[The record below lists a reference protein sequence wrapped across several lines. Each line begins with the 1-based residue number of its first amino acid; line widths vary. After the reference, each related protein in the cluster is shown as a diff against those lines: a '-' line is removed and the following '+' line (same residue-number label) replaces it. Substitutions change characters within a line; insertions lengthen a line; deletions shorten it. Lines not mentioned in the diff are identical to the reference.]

1 MSLFDKD
8 ELLAF
13 TKEHTT
19 TEEKA
24 LNRKEF
30 LVWLHDFSTSLKE
43 EIRDHGSLLPK
54 EERET
59 RFAKGKEDFDY
70 FRRTYFPHYFS
81 IAGTSS
87 LQDDLSTIYFK
98 IRDKAG
104 TKTQG
109 EKFANAAPR
118 GFGKSTDVSLVFPIW
133 CICYNLKHFITI
145 FSDAIELTETLI
157 EAIKA
162 ELEENIQLS
171 ADFPHAT
178 GITNKWKI
186 GDFVSKNNIR
196 IKGYGSGKKVR
207 GVKHGTYRP
216 DLTIIDDLEND
227 ENVRSRKQRDK
238 LEDWLDS
245 AIDNLGSVES
255 LLDIV
260 YIGTIL
266 HRDSVLARKLKL
278 GFWSPKVYRAIERY
292 PVNMDL
298 WDTYATLYR
307 RDGLEEA
314 KAYYLANKSQ
324 MDAGAILLWDGVQL
338 EHLMQKRAANKRAF
352 DKEQQNRPNED
363 NTLFD
368 SATFKVI
375 SPTQAPSHYD
385 MLIAYTDFKGD
396 AKLGD
401 YSTVV
406 GAGLVRSERKLYV
419 FLSHRERVKGKKA
432 VEMLLKLQ
440 KKHHFDLIGGETNG
454 GFFLY
459 KEWYKEMCIEK
470 GIEEGNLKFKA
481 MTINKEVRIATLEY
495 PLDEADIIFVGEHKE
510 LFSELDD
517 FPESEFDD
525 MSDGLAGLYR
535 VSRLA
540 KRKGKK
546 RTRFNAKKQNFRRVN
561 R

>member
-1 MSLFDKD
+1 MSLFDPE
-8 ELLAF
+8 ELAQF
-13 TKEHTT
+13 TAPHTT
-19 TEEKA
+19 LEERA
-24 LNRKEF
+24 INRREF
-30 LVWLHDFSTSLKE
+30 LGWLDDFSSSLRE
-43 EIRDHGSLLPK
+43 QIRDSGSLLDATH
-54 EERET
+54 RDS
-59 RFAKGKEDFDY
+59 RVAKGREDFDY

-81 IAGTSS
+81 IPGTSK
-87 LQDDLSTIYFK
+87 LQDDLSSIYYK

-118 GFGKSTDVSLVFPIW
+118 GYGKSTDVSLVFPIW
-133 CICYNLKHFITI
+133 CIVYDLKHFIAL

-162 ELEENIQLS
+162 ELEENAQLG

-178 GITNKWKI
+178 GITSRWKI
-186 GDFVSKNNIR
+186 GDFVSTNNIR
-196 IKGYGSGKKVR
+196 VKGYGSSKKVR
-207 GVKHGTYRP
+207 GVKHGVYRP

-238 LEDWLDS
+238 LEEWLDS
-245 AIDNLGSVES
+245 AIDNLGSVEA

-278 GFWSPKVYRAIERY
+278 GFWNPKVYRAIERY
-292 PVNMDL
+292 PVRMDL
-298 WDTYATLYR
+298 WDTYTTLYR

-314 KAYYLANKSQ
+314 KAYYLANKAQ
-324 MDAGAILLWDGVQL
+324 MDAGAILLWDGVAL
-338 EHLMQKRAANKRAF
+338 EHLMQKRSANKRAF

-363 NTLFD
+363 STLFD
-368 SATFKVI
+368 SATFQVI

-385 MLIAYTDFKGD
+385 MLIGYTDFKGD
-396 AKLGD
+396 AKEGD

-406 GAGLVRSERKLYV
+406 GAGLIKSERKLYI
-419 FLSHRERVKGKKA
+419 FLSHRQRVKGKKA
-432 VEMLLKLQ
+432 VEMMYSLQ
-440 KKHHFDLIGGETNG
+440 RKYKFDLIGGETNG

-459 KEWYKEMCIEK
+459 KEWYKEMCIER
-470 GIEEGNLKFKA
+470 GIDEGALKFKA
-481 MTINKEVRIATLEY
+481 MTISKEVRIATLEY
-495 PLDEADIIFVGEHKE
+495 PLDEGDIIFVGSHPE
-510 LFSELDD
+510 LFAELDD

-525 MSDGLAGLYR
+525 MSDSLAGLYKI
-535 VSRLA
+535 SRLA

-546 RTRFNAKKQNFRRVN
+546 RTRFNGQKQHKKRFTR
-561 R
+561 

>member
-1 MSLFDKD
+1 MSLFDKE

-13 TKEHTT
+13 SQKQETIED
-19 TEEKA
+19 EA
-24 LNRKEF
+24 LNRKAF
-30 LVWLHDFSTSLKE
+30 LGWLDDFSSSLKE
-43 EIRDHGSLLPK
+43 EIRDHGNLLPK
-54 EERET
+54 EQKEERISKA
-59 RFAKGKEDFDY
+59 REDFDY
-70 FRRTYFPHYFS
+70 FRRSYFPHYFS
-81 IAGTSS
+81 IEGTSK
-87 LQDDLSTIYFK
+87 LQDDLATIYYK
-98 IRDKAG
+98 IREKAN

-133 CICYNLKHFITI
+133 CICYELKHFITL

-162 ELEENIQLS
+162 ELEENAQLNV
-171 ADFPHAT
+171 DFPHAM
-178 GITNKWKI
+178 GISNRWKI
-186 GDFVSKNNIR
+186 GDFVSTNNIR

-207 GVKHGTYRP
+207 GIKHGTYRP

-238 LEDWLDS
+238 LEEWLDS
-245 AIDNLGSVES
+245 AIDNLGSVEN

-278 GFWSPKVYRAIERY
+278 GFWNPKVYRAIERY
-292 PVNMDL
+292 PINMHL

-324 MDAGAILLWDGVQL
+324 MDAGAILLWDGVAL
-338 EHLMQKRAANKRAF
+338 EHLMQKRSANKRAF

-375 SPTQAPSHYD
+375 SPTQAPSKYD
-385 MLIAYTDFKGD
+385 MRIAYTDFKGD
-396 AKLGD
+396 AKEGD

-406 GAGLVRSERKLYV
+406 GAGLIRSERKLYL

-432 VEMLLKLQ
+432 VEMLLNLQ

-470 GIEEGNLKFKA
+470 GIDEGALKFKA
-481 MTINKEVRIATLEY
+481 MTVSKEVRIATLEY
-495 PLDEADIIFVGEHKE
+495 PLDEEDIIFVGEHKE
-510 LFSELDD
+510 LFNELDD

-525 MSDGLAGLYR
+525 MSDGLAGLYKI
-535 VSRLA
+535 SRLA

-546 RTRFNAKKQNFRRVN
+546 RTRFNGAKQKRRFG